1 MLFTVLVVGTIIW
14 GALGLALIILPFIWS
29 IIRDFP
35 RKERLLVTVILW
47 LFELVII
54 FSCFKSWSTHA
65 KSGEWSQ
72 VLWLFLPLVPLILL
86 WFALDIVE
94 KRHSNSLEDKLD
106 RRKQRR
112 DAARQRRRQKKQ
124 GN

>member
-1 MLFTVLVVGTIIW
+1 
-14 GALGLALIILPFIWS
+14 
-29 IIRDFP
+29 
-35 RKERLLVTVILW
+35 
-47 LFELVII
+47 
-54 FSCFKSWSTHA
+54 
-65 KSGEWSQ
+65 
-72 VLWLFLPLVPLILL
+72 LVPLILL

-94 KRHSNSLEDKLD
+94 KRNSNSLEDKLD